1 MSREVLFFNY
11 LISPVHWGILV
22 SLRCFFLFVLCIYYI
37 YNFMYLYYIFIYIC
51 VYIYFEHQVDFLYRF
66 QYLCPWTQHGLIYF
80 PHPEPQ
86 TAGFPC
92 IGQVHHRPAAG
103 VLRGRH
109 EAPSLGTAFL
119 DFKFS
124 AQREGSFLHSS
135 QMQWKVIFS
144 SPRFSNG
151 NLLYVSHQ

>member
-1 MSREVLFFNY
+1 M
-11 LISPVHWGILV
+11 
-22 SLRCFFLFVLCIYYI
+22 SLRCFFLLVLCIYYI

-66 QYLCPWTQHGLIYF
+66 QYLCVLNPARAHSFSPSRATDSGFSLHQ
-80 PHPEPQ
+80 
-86 TAGFPC
+86 AG
-92 IGQVHHRPAAG
+92 HHRPAAG
-103 VLRGRH
+103 VLRDRH

-135 QMQWKVIFS
+135 RMQWKVMFS
-144 SPRFSNG
+144 SPSSNG